1 MPSTELHHSYE
12 VGAPPAD
19 VLAHL
24 ADPAHYIGLSPL
36 LVDVREVRHGDDG
49 TTRYVA
55 VERFRFLGLFTH
67 DNRIEVTLRADPSRL
82 PAEAA
87 VSGDVVSPGG
97 VRMSYRF
104 TITPGS
110 GATSHL
116 SDTLHLHAP
125 FGLLRFAARQAAAV
139 QQSRARVLAAR
150 LAPTP

>member
-36 LVDVREVRHGDDG
+36 LVDVREVRPGGDG

-82 PAEAA
+82 PAEAT

-97 VRMSYRF
+97 G
-104 TITPGS
+104 T
-110 GATSHL
+110 TSRL

-139 QQSRARVLAAR
+139 QQSRARALAAR
-150 LAPTP
+150 LAPVP